1 MRGIYECQAVNLRLF
16 VNYIT
21 NLQRATGGSEKMAG
35 YRKDEAQDWAW
46 ESLKGQWST
55 LCLL

>member
-1 MRGIYECQAVNLRLF
+1 
-16 VNYIT
+16 
-21 NLQRATGGSEKMAG
+21 MAG

-55 LCLL
+55 LVTPFNQDNIFCDYINQL